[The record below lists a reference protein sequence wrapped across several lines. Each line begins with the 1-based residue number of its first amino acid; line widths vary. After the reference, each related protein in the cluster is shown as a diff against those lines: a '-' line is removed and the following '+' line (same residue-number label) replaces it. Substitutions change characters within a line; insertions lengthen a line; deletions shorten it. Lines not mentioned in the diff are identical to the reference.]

1 MEISFER
8 KRQNGME
15 VYFSPDS
22 EKFSIIF
29 FDGRYYIRIKD
40 GAIWKYPSW
49 KSNGFSSFDDAYCWL
64 NLHDWKNANI
74 DNIEYDETV
83 FVRTAIVSCK
93 DRQIVT
99 VAVNTKNLAQDLV
112 RVRSSNVWAYGL
124 NIKDRKDKTGDLLV
138 QFKNK
143 NGGAGDVYMYY
154 DVPTMLYR
162 RWQSAPSKGH
172 YFWVYIR
179 NHFKYSK
186 LTGDKHGKL
195 KNAINN

>member
-1 MEISFER
+1 MENSFER

-15 VYFSPDS
+15 VYYFPDS
-22 EKFSIIF
+22 EKISVICL
-29 FDGRYYIRIKD
+29 DGKYYIRIKD
-40 GAIWKYPSW
+40 GDAWKYPLW
-49 KSNGFSSFDDAYCWL
+49 KSEGFRSFDDACFWL
-64 NLHDWKNANI
+64 DLNDWKNANI
-74 DNIEYDETV
+74 DRIDYDDTM
-83 FVRTAIVSCK
+83 FIRTAIISCK
-93 DRQIVT
+93 DRKAVMA
-99 VAVNTKNLAQDLV
+99 AVNTKNLAKDMV
-112 RVRSSNVWAYGL
+112 RVRSSNVWSYGL

-154 DVPTMLYR
+154 DVPTMVYR

-195 KNAINN
+195 KNAIN